1 MAKTQ
6 ARTAA
11 KSAGKTKVAVRKV
24 AIKDLDAKKRDD
36 VKGGSYSVIQ
46 RCR

>member
-6 ARTAA
+6 ARTPARA
-11 KSAGKTKVAVRKV
+11 PAKTKVALRKT
-24 AIKDLDAKKRDD
+24 ALKDLDVKKNDD
-36 VKGGSYSVIQ
+36 VKGGTYSVIQ